1 MCSDKGLRGIVSS
14 ISAILLMLTASFCMC
29 PFHSGT
35 GLFCLL
41 EQAMLQVPI
50 MCISTWPSSADCHN
64 LYTYTNIHKYRLHKN
79 AFVCIHCLVGHC
91 SKMWGCIYKVIRSLY
106 STFHFFPWVFMDA
119 LKCFPLISDSENLS
133 RGHTLVLLFFI
144 SICRMNISQRRLCRK
159 KTWKTQW
166 VCTTP

>member
-1 MCSDKGLRGIVSS
+1 MQWLSKNKIVYACHLPMCFMPIQKNRTKIYLKLIFFFSHQKSQGNYFIVHFPIDNINRLKKQAQENVVCSDKGLRGIVSS
-14 ISAILLMLTASFCMC
+14 ISAVLLMLTASFCMC

-79 AFVCIHCLVGHC
+79 AFVCIHCLIGHC
-91 SKMWGCIYKVIRSLY
+91 SKM
-106 STFHFFPWVFMDA
+106 
-119 LKCFPLISDSENLS
+119 
-133 RGHTLVLLFFI
+133 
-144 SICRMNISQRRLCRK
+144 
-159 KTWKTQW
+159 
-166 VCTTP
+166 